1 MNYKEFFDRIGAKN
15 YYYFI
20 SKTILAT
27 TIGTFYQFNLFL
39 LKFFA
44 GIIYFDNF
52 TINMV
57 IQDI

>member
-27 TIGTFYQFNLFL
+27 TIGTFYQFN
-39 LKFFA
+39 
-44 GIIYFDNF
+44 
-52 TINMV
+52 
-57 IQDI
+57 